1 MDDGTFEILDPGPR
15 VPRRVPG
22 IVRSCEDV
30 YAALDAAAAELFLRA
45 GQAVGEHGE
54 FQLAVSASGLT
65 LRLIRL
71 LLIDPAMRDFPWVKT
86 TVWVAEDEGAEP
98 LADLLLD
105 HSGIERAN
113 FHAVGPTTA
122 GELAAKF
129 GDRVLGRAAAARLDA
144 SVLGLD
150 GGWMT
155 DSARVDAADVYCV
168 QGDRAWM
175 GGRHLLGAG
184 SVCVICSGR
193 HVLAPFETGA
203 PRGGVLEIGRMAAAR
218 TMWFLGAE
226 GEASS

>member
-54 FQLAVSASGLT
+54 FQLAVSATGLT

-71 LLIDPAMRDFPWVKT
+71 LLIDPAMREFPWAKT
-86 TVWVAEDEGAEP
+86 AVWVTEDEGVEP
-98 LADLLLD
+98 LGDLLLE

-113 FHAVGPTTA
+113 FHAVGTTTA
-122 GELAAKF
+122 DEIAERF
-129 GDRVLGRAAAARLDA
+129 GARVLGRAGFAGLDA

-168 QGDRAWM
+168 QGDRVWM
-175 GGRHLLGAG
+175 GGRHVLGAG
-184 SVCVICSGR
+184 CVCVVCSGR
-193 HVLAPFETGA
+193 NVLAPFETGA
-203 PRGGVLEIGRMAAAR
+203 PRGGVLEIGRVAAAR
-218 TMWFLGAE
+218 TRWFLGAE